1 MNKTATTKNEL
12 SGHESE
18 SGKYDI
24 VFLLATSKALNFLYF
39 MILLRLQIKGMPGAS
54 Q

>member
-39 MILLRLQIKGMPGAS
+39 MILRLQIKGMPGAS